1 MNYTSNRIPR
11 SSLLHAVSMLYHR
24 CNIKAASPLLI
35 RTRTRPSPI
44 LRMIMLHT
52 HTRQITWSS
61 CCTQTR
67 SAANGYTLFASQKLG
82 LLQMGILFFSPL
94 DQIKTSAGR
103 PLLSKANFNSSFVQE
118 VLYKSSSSGPNT
130 PPTKKNTPCGVFFF
144 FGIKKTTAE
153 QQPGAPSWNPCC
165 FHCKQLKHRNN
176 NRLIF
181 SSKF

>member
-52 HTRQITWSS
+52 LTRQISWSC

-67 SAANGYTLFASQKLG
+67 SAAIGYTLFASQKLG

-94 DQIKTSAGR
+94 DQIKTSAGS

-130 PPTKKNTPCGVFFF
+130 PPNKKEPPLWGFFF
-144 FGIKKTTAE
+144 FWVLRIPLQNNKLLHLPGSAAVSTA
-153 QQPGAPSWNPCC
+153 SC
-165 FHCKQLKHRNN
+165 
-176 NRLIF
+176 
-181 SSKF
+181 

>member
-1 MNYTSNRIPR
+1 MNYTSNRIRR

-35 RTRTRPSPI
+35 RTRTRPCLI

-52 HTRQITWSS
+52 LTRQITWSC

-67 SAANGYTLFASQKLG
+67 SAANGYTLFPSQKLG

-94 DQIKTSAGR
+94 DQIKSSAGR

-118 VLYKSSSSGPNT
+118 VLHKSSSSGPNS
-130 PPTKKNTPCGVFFF
+130 PPTRKNPPCGVFFWGGVLQNPLQNNKLLQF
-144 FGIKKTTAE
+144 PGFAAATTA
-153 QQPGAPSWNPCC
+153 SC
-165 FHCKQLKHRNN
+165 
-176 NRLIF
+176 
-181 SSKF
+181 